1 LVEATDVIMGAIA
14 ELLATLRGEEPPAE
28 RWDPAA
34 HNQSKHGRF
43 ESRGASTV
51 ETPDRNGTDEKK

>member
-1 LVEATDVIMGAIA
+1 MVAIT
-14 ELLATLRGEEPPAE
+14 ELLATLRGEEPPKE

-43 ESRGASTV
+43 QATEGTA
-51 ETPDRNGTDEKK
+51 GTDGTDGLK